1 MISSFKYSLLK
12 RIVFRVSIVG
22 ILSIIVSGVIISIGF
37 IRDTKGHLNE
47 DVFDLFIDEYL
58 METIEH
64 VYWVFGLMLLVLLI
78 FVFFT
83 VRSSLKD
90 VNLVSEKIKNLN
102 INNTELL
109 QEKFDAPIEIK
120 PLVQSIEK
128 LLKKAQEDVK
138 QQKEFN
144 DHISHELNTPL
155 AILRANI
162 EGLKEGQEKKDLIKD
177 LSLIEDITSQLLRL
191 SQIEH
196 FKVTAKEFVDLNE
209 TIEEVITSMDRVKLS
224 KRIKFYS
231 LNKDTYFI
239 NGNKEYIFMC
249 FRNLIDN
256 ALKNSPK
263 DSLIQIE
270 LDKSN
275 CVTIKN
281 EKLNKNLNQSHAS
294 EIFHKFKRIDK
305 KLYEGSGLGLAVVKR
320 IVEAHNADIAVQIDD
335 RFFSVSVKFKTKIA
349 TN

>member
-90 VNLVSEKIKNLN
+90 VNLVSDKIKNLN

-138 QQKEFN
+138 QQK
-144 DHISHELNTPL
+144 
-155 AILRANI
+155 
-162 EGLKEGQEKKDLIKD
+162 
-177 LSLIEDITSQLLRL
+177 
-191 SQIEH
+191 
-196 FKVTAKEFVDLNE
+196 
-209 TIEEVITSMDRVKLS
+209 
-224 KRIKFYS
+224 
-231 LNKDTYFI
+231 
-239 NGNKEYIFMC
+239 
-249 FRNLIDN
+249 
-256 ALKNSPK
+256 
-263 DSLIQIE
+263 
-270 LDKSN
+270 
-275 CVTIKN
+275 
-281 EKLNKNLNQSHAS
+281 
-294 EIFHKFKRIDK
+294 
-305 KLYEGSGLGLAVVKR
+305 
-320 IVEAHNADIAVQIDD
+320 
-335 RFFSVSVKFKTKIA
+335 
-349 TN
+349 